1 MRRKAMRVP
10 VSYRRTE
17 SVSIGGKVLVQDRY
31 ASGYLDAPINRIPPH
46 ILLHV
51 QAFGSFGGPGRQ
63 PGKPHRKAYD
73 N

>member
-1 MRRKAMRVP
+1 MRAV
-10 VSYRRTE
+10 
-17 SVSIGGKVLVQDRY
+17 SVSGRQW
-31 ASGYLDAPINRIPPH
+31 NIPPH